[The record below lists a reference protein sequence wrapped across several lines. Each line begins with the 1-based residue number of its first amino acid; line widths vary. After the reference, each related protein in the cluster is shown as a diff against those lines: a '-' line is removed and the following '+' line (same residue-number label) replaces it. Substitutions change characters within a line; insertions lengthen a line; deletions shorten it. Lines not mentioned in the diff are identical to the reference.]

1 MIMDHKDWTWEASP
15 KRQFNLKRLQRCYD
29 MEYNIPI
36 SEEPESESP
45 QDTKSMRKYSG
56 TEKDSQPYWNM
67 WRAVLT
73 GWLIRY
79 PMFFFKIIGITVLG
93 SFFLTLVL
101 IGSIS
106 NVVDRDGV
114 ERLDGSESI
123 PEEVQRGS

>member
-1 MIMDHKDWTWEASP
+1 M
-15 KRQFNLKRLQRCYD
+15 
-29 MEYNIPI
+29 
-36 SEEPESESP
+36 
-45 QDTKSMRKYSG
+45 
-56 TEKDSQPYWNM
+56 EKDSQPYWNM

-106 NVVDRDGV
+106 NT
-114 ERLDGSESI
+114 LDGSESI

>member
-1 MIMDHKDWTWEASP
+1 
-15 KRQFNLKRLQRCYD
+15 
-29 MEYNIPI
+29 MEYNNPI
-36 SEEPESESP
+36 QPPKPEKQP
-45 QDTKSMRKYSG
+45 RDTKSMRKYSRSKTERSDG
-56 TEKDSQPYWNM
+56 EKDSQPYWNM

-79 PMFFFKIIGITVLG
+79 PMVFFKIIGITVLG

-114 ERLDGSESI
+114 ETLDGSESI
-123 PEEVQRGS
+123 PEEVQRDL

>member
-1 MIMDHKDWTWEASP
+1 
-15 KRQFNLKRLQRCYD
+15 

-36 SEEPESESP
+36 SEEPESEP
-45 QDTKSMRKYSG
+45 PRNTKSMRKYSG

-106 NVVDRDGV
+106 NT
-114 ERLDGSESI
+114 LDGSESI

>member
-1 MIMDHKDWTWEASP
+1 MNNKDWTWEASS

-36 SEEPESESP
+36 VGDGDGVEVDSEEEKEQPR
-45 QDTKSMRKYSG
+45 DTKSMRKYSG
-56 TEKDSQPYWNM
+56 TDKNSQPYWNM

-106 NVVDRDGV
+106 NT
-114 ERLDGSESI
+114 LDGSESI